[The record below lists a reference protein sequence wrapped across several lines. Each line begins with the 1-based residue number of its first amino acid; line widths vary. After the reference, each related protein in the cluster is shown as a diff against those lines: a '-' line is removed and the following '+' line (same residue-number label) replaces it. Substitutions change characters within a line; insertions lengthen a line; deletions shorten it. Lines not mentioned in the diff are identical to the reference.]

1 MKTKKRPERTCIV
14 CRSKKDKN
22 DLIRIVKT
30 KDNDFVYDP
39 TGKAN
44 GRGAYICK
52 DEECLNKFLKKDFL
66 QRSYRTKIPSEKI
79 EEIRNTLKNLELINA
94 DSEEQQ

>member
-1 MKTKKRPERTCIV
+1 MKKIKKRPERTCIV

-22 DLIRIVKT
+22 DLFRIVRD
-30 KDNDFVYDP
+30 KDNNFFYDP

-52 DEECLNKFLKKDFL
+52 DEKCINKFLQRNFL
-66 QRSYRTKIPSEKI
+66 QRAFRQSVEPETVENIRKEI
-79 EEIRNTLKNLELINA
+79 EKNL
-94 DSEEQQ
+94 

>member
-22 DLIRIVKT
+22 DLIRIVRD
-30 KDNDFVYDP
+30 KDNNFFYDS

-44 GRGAYICK
+44 GRGAYVCK
-52 DEECLNKFLKKDFL
+52 DEACIEKFLTKNFL
-66 QRSYRTKIPSEKI
+66 ERAFRQKIDSETVDQI
-79 EEIRNTLKNLELINA
+79 REEIKNLN
-94 DSEEQQ
+94 